1 MALSVHTNFASLTTQ
16 KNLNRASDDLA
27 TSMQRL
33 SSGLRINSAK
43 DDAAGLQ
50 IANRLT
56 SQING
61 LNVAVKNANDG
72 ISIAQTAEA
81 AMGESTTIL
90 QRMRELSLQ
99 SANGSYGADERKAMQ
114 AEYSQLTS
122 ELNRIAETTS
132 FGSRKLLDGS
142 FGSTAFQVGAN
153 AYETINLTLSNVAAT
168 KIGTQQVGS
177 LAITPSATPVA
188 GGAINVAS
196 AGEVKSIT
204 VGANASA
211 ETIAKQL
218 NGTALGGMTA
228 TARTEL
234 KIVGDD
240 TALAATPASFKI
252 SVGSGADAVGV
263 DIVNAA
269 STDDLAKQLSGAAS
283 KLGISVNY
291 NEDTKALSI
300 TSDTGKNITFAD
312 ATTVGV
318 TSAYA
323 GVSIN
328 AKASDGTFAGTNTAI
343 ANGIIAVGSVQ
354 INSTQ
359 AVTLSGAGVTGLF
372 GAATTASTK
381 LVSVSASSITDADK
395 AQQSIAVI
403 DKAIA
408 TIDAQRADLGA
419 IQNRFDSTISNLTS
433 IMENTTASRGRIE
446 DVDFAAETANLTKQ
460 QTLQQASTAILAQAN
475 QLPAAVLKLL
485 G

>member
-81 AMGESTTIL
+81 AMGESTSIL

-114 AEYSQLTS
+114 SEFSQLTS

-153 AYETINLTLSNVAAT
+153 AYETINVSLSNVAAS
-168 KIGTQQVGS
+168 KIGSQQ
-177 LAITPSATPVA
+177 LDAIAIAPANGGFVANGTGVIDIATGGVTGQITVADGDSAEKIA
-188 GGAINVAS
+188 GAINEE
-196 AGEVKSIT
+196 G
-204 VGANASA
+204 
-211 ETIAKQL
+211 
-218 NGTALGGMTA
+218 LGGVTA
-228 TARTEL
+228 TARTQVEFTGA
-234 KIVGDD
+234 I
-240 TALAATPASFKI
+240 AAPVSFGI
-252 SVGSGADAVGV
+252 TVGSGTEAVSV

-269 STDDLAKQLSGAAS
+269 DYASLAEQLSGAAS
-283 KLGISVNY
+283 KLGISVSY
-291 NEDTKALSI
+291 NEKTGALSV
-300 TSDTGKNITFAD
+300 TSDTGKNITFGTMA
-312 ATTVGV
+312 
-318 TSAYA
+318 
-323 GVSIN
+323 
-328 AKASDGTFAGTNTAI
+328 DGTAGAYDGLEVAVAKTDGTYGTAVPI
-343 ANGIIAVGSVQ
+343 TDTMVATGTVQ
-354 INSTQ
+354 INSTKSV
-359 AVTLSGAGVTGLF
+359 ALSGDGVDGLF
-372 GAATTASTK
+372 AAAGTTTASTTLK
-381 LVSVSASSITDADK
+381 SVSNADITTANN

-408 TIDAQRADLGA
+408 NIDAQRADLGA

-433 IMENTTASRGRIE
+433 IMENTTASRGRIQ

>member
-114 AEYSQLTS
+114 SEFSQLTS

-142 FGSTAFQVGAN
+142 FGSAAFQVGAN
-153 AYETINLTLSNVAAT
+153 AYETINVSLSNVSARVIGSQQLDSIAIAPVNGGHTAAGVIDIAT
-168 KIGTQQVGS
+168 GGVEGQITVAAGDSAEKI
-177 LAITPSATPVA
+177 A
-188 GGAINVAS
+188 GAINEE
-196 AGEVKSIT
+196 G
-204 VGANASA
+204 
-211 ETIAKQL
+211 
-218 NGTALGGMTA
+218 LGGVTA
-228 TARTEL
+228 TARTQVQFTGA
-234 KIVGDD
+234 I
-240 TALAATPASFKI
+240 AAATPVSF
-252 SVGSGADAVGV
+252 SVTVGDGTDAVSV

-269 STDDLAKQLSGAAS
+269 DYASLAEQLSGAAS
-283 KLGISVNY
+283 KLGVSVSY
-291 NEDTKALSI
+291 NEKTGALSI
-300 TSDTGKNITFAD
+300 TSDSGKNITFD
-312 ATTVGV
+312 EM
-318 TSAYA
+318 
-323 GVSIN
+323 
-328 AKASDGTFAGTNTAI
+328 SDGTAGVYSGLQVAVAKTDGTYGAAVAI
-343 ANGIIAVGSVQ
+343 TDTMVTTGTVQ
-354 INSTQ
+354 INSTKSV
-359 AVTLSGAGVTGLF
+359 ALSGAGVTGLF
-372 GAATTASTK
+372 DTAATTASTTLK
-381 LVSVSASSITDADK
+381 SVSNADITTANN

-408 TIDAQRADLGA
+408 NIDAQRADLGA

>member
-43 DDAAGLQ
+43 DDAAGMQ

-90 QRMRELSLQ
+90 QRMRELALQ
-99 SANGSYGADERKAMQ
+99 AANGSYGADERKALQ
-114 AEYSQLTS
+114 AEFSQLTS

-153 AYETINLTLSNVAAT
+153 AYETINVSLSNVAAS
-168 KIGTQQVGS
+168 KIGAQQLS
-177 LAITPSATPVA
+177 TIDIQPVA
-188 GGAINVAS
+188 GGHIADGDIKIATGGVE
-196 AGEVKSIT
+196 GTIT
-204 VGANASA
+204 VTANESAAS
-211 ETIAKQL
+211 IASQINEL
-218 NGTALGGMTA
+218 GLGGVTA
-228 TARTEL
+228 TARTQVKFQGAIDPATPL
-234 KIVGDD
+234 NFSVTVGD
-240 TALAATPASFKI
+240 ATN
-252 SVGSGADAVGV
+252 AVTIDV
-263 DIVNAA
+263 VNAA
-269 STDDLAKQLSGAAS
+269 DYASLAEQLSGAAS
-283 KLGISVNY
+283 KLGISVSF
-291 NEDTKALSI
+291 NEKTEALII
-300 TSDTGKNITFAD
+300 TSDSGQNITFGEP
-312 ATTVGV
+312 T
-318 TSAYA
+318 
-323 GVSIN
+323 
-328 AKASDGTFAGTNTAI
+328 DGTTTGEYGSLEVAI
-343 ANGIIAVGSVQ
+343 AQPDGSYGTAGAIGDGVVANGTVQ
-354 INSTQ
+354 INSTKSV
-359 AVTLSGAGVTGLF
+359 ALSGDGVEELF
-372 GAATTASTK
+372 GATGETTASTELK
-381 LVSVSASSITDADK
+381 SVSNVDITTANN

-408 TIDAQRADLGA
+408 NIDAQRADLGA

-433 IMENTTASRGRIE
+433 IMENTTASRGRIQ

-475 QLPAAVLKLL
+475 QLSAAVLKLL

>member
-43 DDAAGLQ
+43 DDAAGMQ

-90 QRMRELSLQ
+90 QRMRELALQ
-99 SANGSYGADERKAMQ
+99 AANGSYGADERKALQ
-114 AEYSQLTS
+114 AEFSQLTS

-153 AYETINLTLSNVAAT
+153 AYETINVSLSNVAAS
-168 KIGTQQVGS
+168 KIGAQQLS
-177 LAITPSATPVA
+177 TIDIAPVA
-188 GGAINVAS
+188 GGHTANGPIKIATGGVE
-196 AGEVKSIT
+196 GTIT
-204 VGANASA
+204 VTANESAAS
-211 ETIAKQL
+211 IASQINEL
-218 NGTALGGMTA
+218 GLGGVTA
-228 TARTEL
+228 TARTQVKFQGTIDPATPL
-234 KIVGDD
+234 NFSVTVGD
-240 TALAATPASFKI
+240 ATN
-252 SVGSGADAVGV
+252 AVTIDV
-263 DIVNAA
+263 VNAA
-269 STDDLAKQLSGAAS
+269 DYASLAEQLSGAAS
-283 KLGISVNY
+283 KLGISVSF
-291 NEDTKALSI
+291 NEKTEALII
-300 TSDTGKNITFAD
+300 TSDSGQNITFGEP
-312 ATTVGV
+312 T
-318 TSAYA
+318 
-323 GVSIN
+323 
-328 AKASDGTFAGTNTAI
+328 DGTTTGVYGSLEVAI
-343 ANGIIAVGSVQ
+343 AQPDGSYGTAGAIGNGVVANGTVQ
-354 INSTQ
+354 INSTKSV
-359 AVTLSGAGVTGLF
+359 ALSGGGVTGLF
-372 GAATTASTK
+372 DDAATTASTD
-381 LVSVSASSITDADK
+381 LVSVSEVDITTANN

-408 TIDAQRADLGA
+408 NIDAQRADLGA

-433 IMENTTASRGRIE
+433 IMENTTASRGRIQ

>member
-1 MALSVHTNFASLTTQ
+1 MALSVNTNIASLTTQ
-16 KNLNRASDDLA
+16 KNLNRASDNLS

-90 QRMRELSLQ
+90 QRMRELALQ
-99 SANGSYGADERKAMQ
+99 SANGSYGADERKSMQ

-142 FGSTAFQVGAN
+142 FGSTSFQVGAN
-153 AYETINLTLSNVAAT
+153 AYETINVGLSNV
-168 KIGTQQVGS
+168 
-177 LAITPSATPVA
+177 SATSIGSQQLNSVDIAPAV
-188 GGAINVAS
+188 GGSSASGAVQIAS
-196 AGEVKSIT
+196 AGEKRDIT
-204 VGANASA
+204 IASGSSA
-211 ETIAKQL
+211 ETIAGQI
-218 NGTALGGMTA
+218 NEAGLGGVSA
-228 TARTEL
+228 TARTTVQFTGAIGTDPL
-234 KIVGDD
+234 NFSIQVGD
-240 TALAATPASFKI
+240 SEKI
-252 SVGSGADAVGV
+252 

-269 STDDLAKQLSGAAS
+269 DYKALADQLSGAAS
-283 KLGISVNY
+283 KLGVSVSF
-291 NEDTKALSI
+291 NEKTGALSI
-300 TSDTGKNITFAD
+300 TSDNGKNITFGAPTD
-312 ATTVGV
+312 GV
-318 TSAYA
+318 TASEFG
-323 GVSIN
+323 GVQI
-328 AKASDGTFAGTNTAI
+328 AVGKTDGTFGTPVALLDNMVAT
-343 ANGIIAVGSVQ
+343 GTVQ
-354 INSTQ
+354 INSNKSVALT
-359 AVTLSGAGVTGLF
+359 GAGVEELFAATGE
-372 GAATTASTK
+372 TTASSD
-381 LVSVSASSITDADK
+381 LVSVSDSDILTANA
-395 AQQSIAVI
+395 AQQSIAVL

-408 TIDAQRADLGA
+408 GIDAQRADLGA
-419 IQNRFDSTISNLTS
+419 VQNRFDSTIANLTA
-433 IMENTTASRGRIE
+433 IMENTTASRGRIQ
-446 DVDFAAETANLTKQ
+446 DVDFANETAELTKQ

>member
-33 SSGLRINSAK
+33 SSGMRINSAK
-43 DDAAGLQ
+43 DDAAGMQ

-81 AMGESTTIL
+81 AMGESTSIL

-114 AEYSQLTS
+114 AEFSQLTS

-153 AYETINLTLSNVAAT
+153 AYETINVSLSNVAAS
-168 KIGTQQVGS
+168 KIGSQQLDSV
-177 LAITPSATPVA
+177 AIAPVA
-188 GGAINVAS
+188 GGHTAAGVIDIATGGVKGQITVVAGDSAEKIASAINEE
-196 AGEVKSIT
+196 G
-204 VGANASA
+204 
-211 ETIAKQL
+211 
-218 NGTALGGMTA
+218 LGGVTA
-228 TARTEL
+228 TARTQVEFTGA
-234 KIVGDD
+234 I
-240 TALAATPASFKI
+240 AAATPLNF
-252 SVGSGADAVGV
+252 SVTVGDGTEAVTV

-269 STDDLAKQLSGAAS
+269 DYASLAEQLSGAAS
-283 KLGISVNY
+283 KLGISVSF
-291 NEDTKALSI
+291 NEKTGALSV
-300 TSDTGKNITFAD
+300 TSDSGKNITFD
-312 ATTVGV
+312 APTDGV
-318 TSAYA
+318 TASAYS
-323 GVSIN
+323 GVSIAV
-328 AKASDGTFAGTNTAI
+328 AKTDGTYGAAVALADTMVATGT
-343 ANGIIAVGSVQ
+343 VQ
-354 INSTQ
+354 INSTKSV
-359 AVTLSGAGVTGLF
+359 ALSGAGVTGLF
-372 GAATTASTK
+372 DAAATTASTTLK
-381 LVSVSASSITDADK
+381 SVSNADITTANN
-395 AQQSIAVI
+395 AQQSVAII

-408 TIDAQRADLGA
+408 NIDAQRADLGA

-433 IMENTTASRGRIE
+433 IMENTTASRGRIQ

>member
-43 DDAAGLQ
+43 DDAAGMQ

-90 QRMRELSLQ
+90 QRMRELALQ

-114 AEYSQLTS
+114 AEFSQLTS

-153 AYETINLTLSNVAAT
+153 AYETINVSLSNVAAN
-168 KIGTQQVGS
+168 KIGSQQLNTIDIAPAVNGHT
-177 LAITPSATPVA
+177 AAGDIKIAT
-188 GGAINVAS
+188 GGVE
-196 AGEVKSIT
+196 GTIT
-204 VGANASA
+204 VVANESAAS
-211 ETIAKQL
+211 IASQINEL
-218 NGTALGGMTA
+218 GLGGVTA
-228 TARTEL
+228 TARTQM
-234 KIVGDD
+234 KFSGAIDP
-240 TALAATPASFKI
+240 ATPLNFSI
-252 SVGSGADAVGV
+252 TVGSGTEAVTV
-263 DIVNAA
+263 DVVNAA
-269 STDDLAKQLSGAAS
+269 DYASLAEQLSGAAS
-283 KLGISVNY
+283 KLGVNVSF
-291 NEDTKALSI
+291 NEKTETLI
-300 TSDTGKNITFAD
+300 VTSDSGQNITFGAPTD
-312 ATTVGV
+312 GV
-318 TSAYA
+318 TTSEYS
-323 GVSIN
+323 GLEVSV
-328 AKASDGTFAGTNTAI
+328 AQADGTYGTAGTLADDLV
-343 ANGIIAVGSVQ
+343 ANGTVQ
-354 INSTQ
+354 INSSKSV
-359 AVTLSGAGVTGLF
+359 ALSGTGVEELF
-372 GAATTASTK
+372 GATGETTASTELK
-381 LVSVSASSITDADK
+381 SVSNVDITTANN

-408 TIDAQRADLGA
+408 TIDAKRADLGA